1 MEKSRIE
8 LFIEELNSCILQNH
22 ESIKDIFN
30 AKYGYPELDPIRD
43 EICKCIICNLHQASI
58 TLTNHL
64 LESSLKKCLIM
75 NYSVANKQTDATI
88 ENAFKKGTEQF
99 DKLKLDETISRA
111 CTQGLITKEQKKM
124 LKKFKDDFRNPY
136 SHAEATKIFKDTT
149 VIGKSISLT
158 KDEEPEKFLERIFDN
173 STDNQLNVI
182 DILPVHGI
190 IQIII
195 AKQISV
201 PYFKKVDEIIREM
214 LLKIS
219 KPNRKQTIND

>member
-1 MEKSRIE
+1 
-8 LFIEELNSCILQNH
+8 
-22 ESIKDIFN
+22 
-30 AKYGYPELDPIRD
+30 
-43 EICKCIICNLHQASI
+43 
-58 TLTNHL
+58 
-64 LESSLKKCLIM
+64 M
-75 NYSVANKQTDATI
+75 NYSIANKQTDTTI

-99 DKLKLDETISRA
+99 DKLELDDTINRA

-149 VIGKSISLT
+149 VKGKSISLM
-158 KDEEPEKFLERIFDN
+158 KDEEPENFSERIFDN

-190 IQIII
+190 IQVII

-201 PYFKKVDEIIREM
+201 QYFKKVDEIIREM